1 MNKEKRRKKKEE
13 RVQLKRWRDKRR
25 LRRNKYRCNEGNIYL
40 PLGL

>member
-13 RVQLKRWRDKRR
+13 RVQLKKWRNKRR
-25 LRRNKYRCNEGNIYL
+25 LRRNKYRGNEGNISL

>member
-25 LRRNKYRCNEGNIYL
+25 LRRNKYRGNEGNIYL